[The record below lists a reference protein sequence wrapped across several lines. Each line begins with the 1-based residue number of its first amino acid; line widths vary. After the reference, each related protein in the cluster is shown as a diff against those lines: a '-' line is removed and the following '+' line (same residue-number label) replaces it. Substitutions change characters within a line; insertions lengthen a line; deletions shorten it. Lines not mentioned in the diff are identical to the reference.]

1 MIDFGLGKFRLW
13 SAAAACAGLFMTQ
26 AAGTHPAAFT
36 LSDVMQAPFPYY
48 MVAAPTGAAVAWV
61 FDAKGCRNIW
71 VADPSHGAK
80 ARQITPYT
88 EDDGFDIGELA
99 WSPDTTS
106 IAFTRGQSL
115 EDETPANV
123 NNSPKGP
130 IPKEVWVVATAGGV
144 PHKVGAGDSPSF
156 SPDGSRLLFV
166 DKKRILTVAASGDGE
181 AQPLLIDQGTVDSL
195 TWAPD
200 GKRLAFVS
208 HRGSHS
214 LIGVY
219 DFVDQT
225 IVWLSPSLDYDSS
238 PAFSPDGARIAF
250 VHVAEKAP
258 PEYFSQRS
266 GRPWSIWTADV
277 KTGQGRRVWIADAG
291 PGSVFHPTISANNDV
306 PSATNLFW
314 TNHDD
319 LVFPWEKS
327 GWLHLYAVPVQ
338 GGTARALTVG
348 KFEVIHVV
356 FSQDR
361 KRLVYSSTQ
370 DDIDRMHIWT
380 VDVEHG
386 SAVRTGQSHAI
397 EDLPQIGADG
407 ALFALQSDGDQ
418 PLHPVVL
425 SAGEQ
430 WRRLAPE
437 AIPSS
442 FPSSKLVM
450 PRAVT
455 FRAKDGQETHAQL
468 FLPRETTSKPHP
480 AILFFHG
487 GPKRQMLLGFDP
499 KRTYS
504 WIYAFNQYLV
514 AEGYIVLS
522 VNYRGG
528 TGYGL
533 DYREADDLGPGGGSE
548 LNDLL
553 GAITYLRGR
562 QDVDSHRLG
571 IWGPS
576 YGGLMTALGL
586 ARASD
591 ALAAG
596 VDYSGIHNWST
607 YEPIDGADANRR
619 AVESS
624 PIVTIDQWHSPVLL
638 VQADDD
644 SVVPFQQAAELIE
657 GLRSH
662 NIDHDVIMIPNEIH
676 DMARY
681 SSWMMLFN
689 AADVYFDRHLDKRS
703 APAP

>member
-36 LSDVMQAPFPYY
+36 LNEVMQAPFPYY

-130 IPKEVWVVATAGGV
+130 MPKEVWVVATAGGV

-370 DDIDRMHIWT
+370 DDTDRMHIWT
-380 VDVEHG
+380 VDAEHG

-425 SAGEQ
+425 SAGGQ

-468 FLPRETTSKPHP
+468 FLPREPTSKPHP

-533 DYREADDLGPGGGSE
+533 GYREADDLGPGGGSE

-624 PIVTIDQWHSPVLL
+624 PIATIDQWHSPVLL